1 MVENKLSLIVYFN
14 ENPNLEEFHP
24 FRKKL
29 KLKNSWTKLFKII
42 PSILNTLNVRIS
54 NQFFSFPI

>member
-1 MVENKLSLIVYFN
+1 MVENKLSLIIYFN

-29 KLKNSWTKLFKII
+29 KLKIFG
-42 PSILNTLNVRIS
+42 LNCLKS
-54 NQFFSFPI
+54 FLQF